1 MRKRD
6 FTMSA
11 NQIPEN
17 VGKKIIEALM
27 KKRAPKTTETPQP
40 EEFQQDV
47 VAEPTV
53 DFQQT
58 LEEVNAQVAPEEH
71 FEPEQPVVYG
81 EVSPKNE
88 LPTESEPVEI
98 PEEYPEDFAQTV
110 ETTESVEEIHEE
122 PVFENDEPAQTLETA
137 EEPEFV
143 ENTVDEVHEE
153 PAEPVLTEEPAL
165 TEEEPA
171 HEQILSEEPDDEI
184 LLSDENIE
192 IPSNVAILDKLVA
205 GLPAGVS
212 KQAGAQIICQTM
224 EALGVS
230 LKNVL
235 AEAQQIQDV
244 LAGEID
250 DCNRK
255 IDECRAIIAQNEKN
269 VRDCKNQAAKINSL
283 ISLFV
288 MTEND

>member
-1 MRKRD
+1 
-6 FTMSA
+6 MSA

-58 LEEVNAQVAPEEH
+58 LEEVNAQTAPEEH
-71 FEPEQPVVYG
+71 FEHEQPVVYG

-122 PVFENDEPAQTLETA
+122 P
-137 EEPEFV
+137 
-143 ENTVDEVHEE
+143 
-153 PAEPVLTEEPAL
+153 AEPVLTEEPAL

-171 HEQILSEEPDDEI
+171 HEEQILSEEPDDEI

-205 GLPAGVS
+205 GLPSGVS

>member
-1 MRKRD
+1 
-6 FTMSA
+6 MSA

-27 KKRAPKTTETPQP
+27 RKRAPKTTETPQP

-47 VAEPTV
+47 VTEPPV

-58 LEEVNAQVAPEEH
+58 LEEVNAQVAPDEH
-71 FEPEQPVVYG
+71 FEPEQPVVYD
-81 EVSPKNE
+81 EVSPENE
-88 LPTESEPVEI
+88 LSTESEPVEI

-110 ETTESVEEIHEE
+110 ETSESVEEIHEE
-122 PVFENDEPAQTLETA
+122 PVFENDEPVQTLETT

-165 TEEEPA
+165 AEEEPA
-171 HEQILSEEPDDEI
+171 REEQILSEEPDDDEI
-184 LLSDENIE
+184 LISDENIE

-205 GLPAGVS
+205 GLPEGVS

-269 VRDCKNQAAKINSL
+269 VRDCKNQATKINSL

-288 MTEND
+288 MTDND

>member
-1 MRKRD
+1 
-6 FTMSA
+6 MSA

-27 KKRAPKTTETPQP
+27 KKRAPKTTVTPQP

-58 LEEVNAQVAPEEH
+58 LEEANAQTAPEEH
-71 FEPEQPVVYG
+71 FEPEPVG
-81 EVSPKNE
+81 
-88 LPTESEPVEI
+88 I
-98 PEEYPEDFAQTV
+98 PEEYPEDFAKTV

-122 PVFENDEPAQTLETA
+122 PVFENDGPMQTLETT
-137 EEPEFV
+137 EKPEFV

-171 HEQILSEEPDDEI
+171 HEEQIFTEEPDDEI

>member
-1 MRKRD
+1 
-6 FTMSA
+6 MSA

-58 LEEVNAQVAPEEH
+58 LEEVNAQTAPEEH

-122 PVFENDEPAQTLETA
+122 PVFENDGPMQTLETT
-137 EEPEFV
+137 EKPEFV

-235 AEAQQIQDV
+235 AEAQQIQDF